1 MSNECS
7 NDSCCSTTQV
17 SSNCGSDQDCC
28 DMPEKLLGLA
38 DEAWYE
44 VVKDKIKS
52 EIESSCGEKLDKLAK
67 IVASANSGRWAH
79 QIQGKVKCEEFK
91 SSIKELFVSCEKE
104 K

>member
-7 NDSCCSTTQV
+7 NDSCCGTKE

-38 DEAWYE
+38 DEAWHE
-44 VVKDKIKS
+44 VVKDKIKA

-91 SSIKELFVSCEKE
+91 SSIKELFVSCETE